1 MKIVSKCIVG
11 AGVAVALTLSSGVF
25 TAAAEE
31 LDPIFTKVKEL
42 VTQQNYSKALEELKW
57 ASKEIEKLNAKKVE
71 TFFPDTLNGY
81 AGEKINSTGVMGM
94 TNVERKYKKG
104 ADTFT
109 ITLTNLGGGAGGAL
123 GGLAQLGSMASMF
136 GGANSGM
143 DSVRVA
149 GKTAQVDTTGSEPK
163 MTVFLDGGSILAL
176 EAGGKTSVDDLKKS
190 IEAFKIEDL
199 EKYLKGA

>member
-1 MKIVSKCIVG
+1 
-11 AGVAVALTLSSGVF
+11 
-25 TAAAEE
+25 
-31 LDPIFTKVKEL
+31 
-42 VTQQNYSKALEELKW
+42 
-57 ASKEIEKLNAKKVE
+57 
-71 TFFPDTLNGY
+71 
-81 AGEKINSTGVMGM
+81 M